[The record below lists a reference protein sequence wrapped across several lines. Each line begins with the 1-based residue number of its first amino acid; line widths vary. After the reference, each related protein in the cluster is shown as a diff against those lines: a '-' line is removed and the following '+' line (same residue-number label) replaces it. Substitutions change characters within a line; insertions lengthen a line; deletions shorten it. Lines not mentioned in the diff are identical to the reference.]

1 MLGFSSCCNR
11 RHVPSEGWQIW
22 CASCGIYTPLKL
34 FSGEFPKTLDR
45 REFRTKYTLAPIVK
59 AKECHA
65 GRRMPTTG
73 LELRRMSQSPIRMWE
88 SLILISMCEF
98 LTSSLQFLH
107 LFIFPL
113 FHFYILEV
121 RVTCGS
127 AALCSCRRLSITC
140 VKTWRAVFRSMP
152 RPCSCMCPSLAFSLS
167 SKSFSRT

>member
-1 MLGFSSCCNR
+1 MPRRPSDADYGFGAREDESESDSDVGELDIDK
-11 RHVPSEGWQIW
+11 HVW
-22 CASCGIYTPLKL
+22 
-34 FSGEFPKTLDR
+34 
-45 REFRTKYTLAPIVK
+45 V
-59 AKECHA
+59 
-65 GRRMPTTG
+65 
-73 LELRRMSQSPIRMWE
+73 
-88 SLILISMCEF
+88 F

-167 SKSFSRT
+167 SKSFSRTWIRYINGTLLVCAHCQRTRHLTRHRLTANRCA